1 MAPLTSILAE
11 FRGSVGRFIP
21 QIAAL
26 LKDSASHVRRAGVE
40 ALSKLSV
47 QGMFHIWSS
56 MAPPTSIAAELR
68 ESIGP
73 QIVDL
78 LKHDNWVARVASAE
92 AFSKLSE
99 QGLLHFWSGMRLR

>member
-1 MAPLTSILAE
+1 MAPPTSIAAE
-11 FRGSVGRFIP
+11 LRESIGP
-21 QIAAL
+21 QIVDL
-26 LKDSASHVRRAGVE
+26 LKHDNWVVRAAGVE
-40 ALSKLSV
+40 ALSKLSE

-99 QGLLHFWSGMRLR
+99 QGLPHFWSGMRLR